1 MRRTAPV
8 KLTYQVLIAVDNSQS
23 MPLIGAAM
31 MLWMLDV
38 SQARCYPEGSRA
50 DLKKGGEN

>member
-1 MRRTAPV
+1 
-8 KLTYQVLIAVDNSQS
+8 

-50 DLKKGGEN
+50 DLKKGEKIKKRRIYLKTLTIYI